1 VLKLWVSCNEHNDLD
16 IRVQI
21 RKLDKDGKR
30 EHSYASIAW
39 AFAEGFPYLVLVHH
53 NWKPE
58 DGGELAPGQDEGI
71 WNCED
76 VNIYTL
82 QGL

>member
-1 VLKLWVSCNEHNDLD
+1 MESVSIRPPRSRGFLLKV
-16 IRVQI
+16 
-21 RKLDKDGKR
+21 
-30 EHSYASIAW
+30 
-39 AFAEGFPYLVLVHH
+39 FPNVVLVHH

>member
-1 VLKLWVSCNEHNDLD
+1 MSIRPPRSRGFLLKV
-16 IRVQI
+16 
-21 RKLDKDGKR
+21 
-30 EHSYASIAW
+30 
-39 AFAEGFPYLVLVHH
+39 FPNVVLVHH

>member
-1 VLKLWVSCNEHNDLD
+1 M
-16 IRVQI
+16 QI
-21 RKLDKDGKR
+21 NALQTDSNL
-30 EHSYASIAW
+30 HCVT
-39 AFAEGFPYLVLVHH
+39 VLVHH

>member
-1 VLKLWVSCNEHNDLD
+1 MD

-21 RKLDKDGKR
+21 RKLDKDGNRKSATNEKPVGLPDR
-30 EHSYASIAW
+30 TDPGSDAS
-39 AFAEGFPYLVLVHH
+39 VLVHH
-53 NWKPE
+53 NWRPE
-58 DGGELAPGQDEGI
+58 DGGDLAPGQDEGI
-71 WNCED
+71 WTCED